1 MIGVI
6 GGTLFCEVD
15 FLKNSVIETV
25 KTSFGDAVIQKSE
38 KVIFINRHGVDKNT
52 PPHLINHP
60 AHMEAF
66 RKNGVKYVIGACS
79 VGSLHSRF
87 KVGSILIPDD
97 YINFFSST
105 IVNEAKFFTPSFS
118 KHLRELLV
126 KCGKKFCEDIID
138 GGVYFQTKGPRFET
152 KAEIRMLS
160 QFADVVGMTMPQE
173 SSTAQEFD
181 LEYAP
186 ICSIDNYANG
196 VSNYSI
202 SEDDVRKFSKLNADK
217 IRNIVSAVISAL

>member
-105 IVNEAKFFTPSFS
+105 V
-118 KHLRELLV
+118 V
-126 KCGKKFCEDIID
+126 K
-138 GGVYFQTKGPRFET
+138 
-152 KAEIRMLS
+152 LS
-160 QFADVVGMTMPQE
+160 
-173 SSTAQEFD
+173 D
-181 LEYAP
+181 L
-186 ICSIDNYANG
+186 
-196 VSNYSI
+196 
-202 SEDDVRKFSKLNADK
+202 
-217 IRNIVSAVISAL
+217 